1 MSLFHFRKHENCV
14 CSDLPNVFPCYTA
27 EAFRIGKRTLSVRL
41 AACIA
46 SDGILLRFLEL
57 AFMDLAVDFAGL
69 NEIIMFS
76 DSGHSAVVHD
86 DDLIGI
92 FQTGRALGDDK
103 DCRLRRKQMKSPSQ
117 SGVRRKVECAVSS
130 RMRIFGFPT
139 RALAMVR
146 R

>member
-1 MSLFHFRKHENCV
+1 MGKQTF
-14 CSDLPNVFPCYTA
+14 A
-27 EAFRIGKRTLSVRL
+27 ARIAS
-41 AACIA
+41 CIA

-57 AFMDLAVDFAGL
+57 AFMDLAVDLAGL
-69 NEIIMFS
+69 KEILMLS

-92 FQTGRALGDDK
+92 FQAGRALGDDK
-103 DCRLRRKQMKSPSQ
+103 DRRLRRKQMKSPSQ
-117 SGVRRKVECAVSS
+117 SGVRRKVECAEAVV
-130 RMRIFGFPT
+130 RIFGFPT